1 MILGG
6 AYILAF
12 WYALKRARRAGLD
25 EQRIA
30 DLSVVNVVRLGV

>member
-30 DLSVVNVVRLGV
+30 DLSIVNVVRLGV